1 MTFGERLKQIRT
13 DKGMTTKFFAA
24 KVGIC
29 MPLVYKYEMD
39 AQQPSLKRVGKICRV
54 LKMTPEEFMKGV
66 EL

>member
-13 DKGMTTKFFAA
+13 DKGMRTEFLARKI
-24 KVGIC
+24 GIC
-29 MPLVYKYEMD
+29 RPLVYKYEMD
-39 AQQPSLKRVGKICRV
+39 VQYPTLKRFGKICKA